1 MNNARAIETTK
12 KLIVEGGLLDYGPA
26 QSRLVIRVM
35 RTLAQGRPVSQAQVA
50 RIASAVNIE
59 WEAAAQLL
67 GKATERDASGQ
78 VTGIL
83 GLSLNE
89 SPHRLIIGGQQ
100 FSAWCAED
108 TLFLPAMLNQ
118 TVVVESQ
125 PPGSQARVRL
135 VVSPERIEQVDPAT
149 VVLSMVVMEAQAK
162 DVNTVEAIWS
172 TFCHHIHFFSSREEA
187 EHWSAGRTDIGI
199 LSLDEGFESGRHVAA
214 HFLQYAQE
222 ADQLAVE

>member
-1 MNNARAIETTK
+1 MTNARASETTK

-26 QSRLVIRVM
+26 LSRLVIRLT
-35 RTLAQGRPVSQAQVA
+35 RTLALGRPVSQAQVA
-50 RIASAVNIE
+50 RIASDLNIE
-59 WEAAAQLL
+59 WDEAAQLL
-67 GKATERDASGQ
+67 GKVSERDASGQ

-89 SPHRLIIGGQQ
+89 TPHRLVIGGQR

-135 VVSPERIEQVDPAT
+135 VVSPERIEEIDPAT
-149 VVLSMVVMEAQAK
+149 AVVSMVVIEGEAK

-172 TFCHHIHFFSSREEA
+172 NFCHHIHFFGSREEA
-187 EHWSAGRTDIGI
+187 EQWAAGRTDIGI
-199 LSLDEGFESGRHVAA
+199 LSLEEGFESGRKVAA

-222 ADQLAVE
+222 ADQLTAE

>member
-1 MNNARAIETTK
+1 MSNARASETTR

-26 QSRLVIRVM
+26 LSRLVIRVM
-35 RTLAQGRPVSQAQVA
+35 RTLAQGRPVSQAQVV
-50 RIASAVNIE
+50 RIASTLNIE
-59 WEAAAQLL
+59 WEEAVQLL
-67 GKATERDASGQ
+67 GKVTERDASGQ

-89 SPHRLIIGGQQ
+89 TPHRLIIGGKR

-135 VVSPERIEQVDPAT
+135 VVGPERIEEVDPAT
-149 VVLSMVVMEAQAK
+149 AVVSMVVMEAEAK

-172 TFCHHIHFFSSREEA
+172 NFCHHIHFFRSREDA
-187 EHWSAGRTDIGI
+187 EQWSAGRTDIGI
-199 LSLDEGFESGRHVAA
+199 LSLDEGFESGRQVAA
-214 HFLQYAQE
+214 HFLQHAQE
-222 ADQLAVE
+222 ADQGVAE